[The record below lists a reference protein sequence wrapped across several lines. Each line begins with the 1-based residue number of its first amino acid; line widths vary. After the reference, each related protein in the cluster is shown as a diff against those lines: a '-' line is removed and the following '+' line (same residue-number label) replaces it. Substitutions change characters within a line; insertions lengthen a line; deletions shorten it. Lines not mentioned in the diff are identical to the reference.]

1 MSVKMAINNAM
12 DVNFVPLSIAALLLV
27 WSIAPTDSTLL
38 PVDDEI
44 TWYSSLTLFT
54 TCKP

>member
-1 MSVKMAINNAM
+1 MSVKIAINNAM
-12 DVNFVPLSIAALLLV
+12 EVNFVPLSIAALLLV

-38 PVDDEI
+38 SVDDEI